1 MSAETIRLFAAA
13 AVPPEHLREIE
24 QRTRH
29 LQQLW
34 PAARWTPLAN
44 QHITLKFL
52 GSTQVDQ
59 LERVQGVCR
68 EVARPASPADLR
80 LRGLGV
86 FPNLRRARVVWVGV
100 QDPAAVLTQLAADL
114 DRALEPLGFPSEKR
128 AFTPHLTLARFRQ
141 PQRLD
146 SLPGDRIPA
155 LAFSLQAFDLWR
167 SHLSPR
173 GARYELVEGFP
184 LGAATFRKRPNTHGE
199 NF

>member
-1 MSAETIRLFAAA
+1 MSAGTIRLFAAA

-24 QRTRH
+24 ERTRH

-34 PAARWTPLAN
+34 PIARWTPIAN

-52 GSTQVDQ
+52 GSTQVDL
-59 LERVQGVCR
+59 LERVQGACR
-68 EVARPASPADLR
+68 EVGRPESPADLQ

-100 QDPAAVLTQLAADL
+100 EDPSGVLTQLAADL
-114 DRALEPLGFPSEKR
+114 DQALEPLGFGPEKR
-128 AFTPHLTLARFRQ
+128 AFTPHLTLARFKQ

-146 SLPGDRIPA
+146 SLPEDRSPA

-173 GARYELVEGFP
+173 GARYELVERFP
-184 LGAATFRKRPNTHGE
+184 LAAGHAS
-199 NF
+199 